1 MPGPVLPRR
10 WKIQKYQ
17 FRVTYSVTL
26 PTTRAHSLGKHQNF
40 FVNAK
45 KPRSECWSS
54 LMVACGLGG
63 KDVEAL
69 GVRVPVVVFA
79 DLDVADAVGG
89 GTGAAAAVVEEDIGC
104 DENFGKW

>member
-1 MPGPVLPRR
+1 
-10 WKIQKYQ
+10 
-17 FRVTYSVTL
+17 
-26 PTTRAHSLGKHQNF
+26 
-40 FVNAK
+40 
-45 KPRSECWSS
+45 
-54 LMVACGLGG
+54 MVACGLGG